1 MHLGKVRPDGEAV
14 WNGDYA
20 LEFMRENVNMN
31 EGFVKFEVNRYLGW
45 AGQAPSYKI
54 GQRIWEQLRDE
65 ASAQAVAAGREFDIR
80 DFHRR
85 ALDLGVIRLDTLQR
99 AMRGEL

>member
-1 MHLGKVRPDGEAV
+1 M
-14 WNGDYA
+14 
-20 LEFMRENVNMN
+20 
-31 EGFVKFEVNRYLGW
+31 
-45 AGQAPSYKI
+45 
-54 GQRIWEQLRDE
+54 IWEQLRDE
-65 ASAQAVAAGREFDIR
+65 AAAQAMASEREFDIR

>member
-1 MHLGKVRPDGEAV
+1 MDEEYLKRLLAS
-14 WNGDYA
+14 
-20 LEFMRENVNMN
+20 
-31 EGFVKFEVNRYLGW
+31 YLGW

-65 ASAQAVAAGREFDIR
+65 AAAQAMASEREFDIR